1 YVIGGVLIFQNEMT
15 IGQLFTF
22 VQVLMPVTRSFG
34 ELSDVWTSITEA
46 VGSSE
51 HFFKF
56 LDADE
61 ERTSGESYSV
71 TDSKD
76 MVQFKNVSFSYTP
89 QIPLITDVSFTVKKG
104 EKVAIVGVSGCG
116 KSTLHKLILGYYENY
131 KGEIIIGDHEL
142 KQWNVE
148 DLRSNMSS
156 VFQDT
161 YLFNNTIKENVR
173 MGNIDA
179 DDDQITDAIKKANA
193 MEFVS
198 TFENGIDSNVGERGS
213 TLSGGQKQRIV
224 LARAILK
231 NAPILLLD
239 EPTSALDSKSEYY
252 IQQSIQ
258 DINEDITVITI
269 AHRLST
275 IINADKIL
283 VLDEGRI
290 VETGNHET
298 LISKKGKYFE
308 LYERQLVNEKEDVND

>member
-1 YVIGGVLIFQNEMT
+1 
-15 IGQLFTF
+15 
-22 VQVLMPVTRSFG
+22 
-34 ELSDVWTSITEA
+34 
-46 VGSSE
+46 
-51 HFFKF
+51 
-56 LDADE
+56 
-61 ERTSGESYSV
+61 
-71 TDSKD
+71 
-76 MVQFKNVSFSYTP
+76 
-89 QIPLITDVSFTVKKG
+89 
-104 EKVAIVGVSGCG
+104 
-116 KSTLHKLILGYYENY
+116 
-131 KGEIIIGDHEL
+131 
-142 KQWNVE
+142 
-148 DLRSNMSS
+148 MSS
-156 VFQDT
+156 VSQDT

-258 DINEDITVITI
+258 DINEAITVITI